1 MKFVLG
7 TKKAYDQNF
16 LLTKANRIKILFFLE
31 GKSLV
36 SNYSKK
42 NGQPKERPEPRGNDR
57 QPTNENKKLPRVATR
72 KSLVCKMVP
81 MSTKIISSTRPPQL

>member
-42 NGQPKERPEPRGNDR
+42 TGNQKNGPSPEETIDSPRMR
-57 QPTNENKKLPRVATR
+57 IKSCHELPPENLLFARWCR
-72 KSLVCKMVP
+72 
-81 MSTKIISSTRPPQL
+81 